1 MTEYEKAL
9 KAGMTEESAARWPR
23 YIGYKVARGE
33 KPITLQQAMEQ
44 LISIGK
50 VPSQK

>member
-9 KAGMTEESAARWPR
+9 AAGMPEASARRWPQ
-23 YIGYKVARGE
+23 YIGFKAAKGE
-33 KPITLQQAMEQ
+33 KPITLQQALEQ

-50 VPSQK
+50 VSR

>member
-9 KAGMTEESAARWPR
+9 EAGMPKESAERWPR
-23 YIGYKVARGE
+23 YIGYKTARGE
-33 KPITLQQAMEQ
+33 KPITLQQAVEQ

-50 VPSQK
+50 V